1 MNSKIDRIIKEE
13 IDNFILNEVADF
25 QRLSQLN
32 KTLYTLTNEMSKTM
46 SVANLDVNRQKF
58 MNNFK
63 IYCLQ
68 IINAIKRCVQRQS
81 INEVSF
87 LGGTINLGGLS
98 DYGIN
103 IPGHLGGNIYSDY
116 QQGYHGLQNWLSSL
130 SNGDNSNTQSKNN
143 NGNGNTVKS
152 VKLLVLLQNLPRWQQ
167 AYSQMNANREID
179 NQIPQV
185 GQILAN
191 NGVLV
196 QISQATQ

>member
-103 IPGHLGGNIYSDY
+103 IPGHLGGNLYNDY
-116 QQGYHGLQNWLSSL
+116 LKGYHGLQKYF
-130 SNGDNSNTQSKNN
+130 SNGNNDN

>member
-103 IPGHLGGNIYSDY
+103 IPGHLGGNLYNDY
-116 QQGYHGLQNWLSSL
+116 LKGYHGLQKYF
-130 SNGDNSNTQSKNN
+130 SNGNNSNTKSQDYN

-152 VKLLVLLQNLPRWQQ
+152 VKLLVLLQNLPKWQQ